1 MSMRKPI
8 YFAGAV
14 SAAVWVAAGLVAAG
28 LVATGLVATGL
39 VATGLVAKDAAV
51 LSVVKSLAPLGK
63 QPGGAYLLPT
73 NQLLRPWGEQT
84 VIPGRPVDMTFDSQK
99 RILAVLNTR
108 SLLLLDGS
116 TGTRVAEIPAKSTS
130 YTGIA
135 FRPGA
140 RELWASETTRTGPD
154 SILITELSDT
164 GMPLQSSR
172 IELPEHPL
180 PAGIAFSPDGE
191 TAYVAMSRSNAL
203 AVIDARRREIR
214 KQLDVGIAP

>member
-1 MSMRKPI
+1 PMSMRKPI

-14 SAAVWVAAGLVAAG
+14 AAAAAA

-51 LSVVKSLAPLGK
+51 FSILKSLVPLGK
-63 QPGGAYLLPT
+63 QSGGIYLLPT

-84 VIPGRPVDMTFDSQK
+84 VIPGRPVDMTFDPQK

-116 TGTRVAEIPAKSTS
+116 TGTRVAEIAAKSTS

-135 FRPGA
+135 FRLGA
-140 RELWASETTRTGPD
+140 RELWASETTRTVPD
-154 SILITELSDT
+154 SILVVELSDT
-164 GMPLQSSR
+164 GMPGNNCR
-172 IELPEHPL
+172 I
-180 PAGIAFSPDGE
+180 D
-191 TAYVAMSRSNAL
+191 
-203 AVIDARRREIR
+203 
-214 KQLDVGIAP
+214 